1 MWFVPGFGETAVF
14 FAGGVAAPDVA
25 LGFVKLQNAPDL
37 FIKIGVSLPESFG
50 DLLVNGGF

>member
-37 FIKIGVSLPESFG
+37 FIKIGVSLLSRSVTS
-50 DLLVNGGF
+50 L